1 MAHADIRAVNLNL
14 LAAFDA
20 LLEERSVT
28 RAAGKMGVTQS
39 AMSSSLA
46 QLRLLFEDPLFR
58 RTPRGIEPTPR
69 ALQLGEPIRRGL
81 GLFDRALTPV
91 RFEPRT
97 ESRVF
102 VLATSDY
109 VEFVLLPPL
118 LKRLS
123 RDAPGVRLEVR
134 PWGLHQ
140 VPKTL
145 RSGEID
151 LMIGFYDEVPAHH
164 AETLLFDEQYVCIAR
179 KGHPGLGR
187 KPTLESWLGQK
198 HVLVS
203 QQGNSPG
210 TVDRAL
216 AARDLKRTIG
226 ARVSHFLLVPTLVA
240 QTDLVA
246 AVNARVATAFADS
259 LGLRV
264 FAPPLPLPKGRI
276 GQVWH
281 EQLEH
286 DPAQSWF
293 RQLIVEECRKL

>member
-1 MAHADIRAVNLNL
+1 MAHVDIRAVNLNL

-20 LLEERSVT
+20 LLEQRSVT
-28 RAAGKMGVTQS
+28 RAASKMGVTQS
-39 AMSSSLA
+39 AMSNSLA
-46 QLRLLFEDPLFR
+46 QLRLLFDDPLFR
-58 RTPRGIEPTPR
+58 RTPRGIEPMPR
-69 ALQLGEPIRRGL
+69 ALELGEPIRRGL
-81 GLFDRALTPV
+81 GLFERALAP
-91 RFEPRT
+91 RSFEPRT
-97 ESRVF
+97 ETRSF

-118 LKRLS
+118 LKRLA
-123 RDAPGVRLEVR
+123 REAPGVRLEVR

-145 RSGEID
+145 ASGEID
-151 LMIGFYDEVPAHH
+151 LMIGFYNEVPAHH
-164 AETLLFDEQYVCIAR
+164 EETLLFDEQYVCIAR
-179 KGHPGLGR
+179 KGHPGLGS
-187 KPTLESWLGQK
+187 KPTLKRWLAQK

-216 AARDLKRTIG
+216 ATRGLERTVG

-246 AVNARVATAFADS
+246 AVNARVATVFAGS

-286 DPAQSWF
+286 DPAQRWF

>member
-1 MAHADIRAVNLNL
+1 MAHVDIRAVNLNL

-20 LLEERSVT
+20 LLEERNVT
-28 RAAGKMGVTQS
+28 RAAAQMGVTQS

-46 QLRLLFEDPLFR
+46 QLRVLFEDPLFR

-69 ALQLGEPIRRGL
+69 ALELGEPIRRGL
-81 GLFDRALTPV
+81 ALFGRALTPR
-91 RFEPRT
+91 RFEPGT
-97 ESRVF
+97 ESRAF

-118 LKRLS
+118 LKRLA
-123 RDAPGVRLEVR
+123 REAPGVRLEVR
-134 PWGLHQ
+134 PWGLQQ
-140 VPKTL
+140 VPKSL
-145 RSGEID
+145 HSGEVD
-151 LMIGFYDEVPAHH
+151 LMIGFYSEVPAHH

-187 KPTLESWLGQK
+187 KPTLKRWLAQK

-216 AARDLKRTIG
+216 AARDLKRVIG

-259 LGLRV
+259 LDLRV

-281 EQLEH
+281 EQVEH
-286 DPAQSWF
+286 DPAQRWF
-293 RQLIVEECRKL
+293 RQVIAEECRKL